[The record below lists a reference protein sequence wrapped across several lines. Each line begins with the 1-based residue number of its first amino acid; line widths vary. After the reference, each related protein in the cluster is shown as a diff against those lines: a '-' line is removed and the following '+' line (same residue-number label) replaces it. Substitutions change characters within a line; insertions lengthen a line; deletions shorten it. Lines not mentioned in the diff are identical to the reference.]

1 MDDEASPI
9 LPAHIEET
17 VRAIAALQAQHESEA
32 TPLERLV
39 ESLTAAIGQPAFLI
53 WLAVAA
59 SGWALANAAAAKMGY
74 AALDPPPFSWLQ
86 GTASLSA
93 LFVTVIILTTQ
104 RRADRLA
111 SLRTQLTLELAIVG
125 EQKTAKVIYL
135 LEESRRDNPML
146 ANRDD
151 QEASDMSK
159 PANPEIVRDALASA
173 PAGESDAA
181 ETPVA

>member
-1 MDDEASPI
+1 MDDDASPI

-39 ESLTAAIGQPAFLI
+39 ETLTAGIGQPAFLL
-53 WLAVAA
+53 WLAIAA
-59 SGWALANAAAAKMGY
+59 IGWALANAAAARMGY
-74 AALDPPPFSWLQ
+74 APVDPPPFSWLQ
-86 GTASLSA
+86 GTASMSA

-111 SLRTQLTLELAIVG
+111 SLRSQLTLELAIVG
-125 EQKTAKVIYL
+125 EQKTAKVISL

-146 ANRDD
+146 VNRDD

-159 PANPEIVRDALASA
+159 PANPVIVRDALAST
-173 PAGESDAA
+173 PAGEGDAA
-181 ETPVA
+181 EPALA

>member
-1 MDDEASPI
+1 MDDDASPI

-39 ESLTAAIGQPAFLI
+39 ESLTAAIGQPVFLI
-53 WLAVAA
+53 WLAIAA
-59 SGWALANAAAAKMGY
+59 ISWALANAAAAKLGY
-74 AALDPPPFSWLQ
+74 VPLDPPPFSWLQ

-93 LFVTVIILTTQ
+93 LLVTVIILTTQ

-125 EQKTAKVIYL
+125 EQKTAKVISL

-146 ANRDD
+146 VNRDD

-159 PANPEIVRDALASA
+159 PANPVIVRDALASA
-173 PAGESDAA
+173 PAGEGDAA
-181 ETPVA
+181 EPAVA